1 MTNLM
6 EMTLSEN
13 PIFNFCKSGFS
24 YRLNRDFTV
33 QKPWQIQAKNL
44 AESEIIFKGRKRIK
58 EGI

>member
-33 QKPWQIQAKNL
+33 QKPWQIQAKNQ
-44 AESEIIFKGRKRIK
+44 AESERIFKGKK
-58 EGI
+58 KNQGGF